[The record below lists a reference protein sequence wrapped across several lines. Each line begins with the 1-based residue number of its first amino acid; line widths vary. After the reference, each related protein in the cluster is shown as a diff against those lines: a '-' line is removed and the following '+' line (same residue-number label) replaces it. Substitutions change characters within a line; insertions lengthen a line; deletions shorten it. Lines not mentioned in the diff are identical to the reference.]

1 MTQRSGDRIV
11 SVIVVVGAMLSML
24 SPFTSAA
31 LRKMDDASP
40 YLSFSTDYQ
49 KTLEDG
55 IETLVL
61 AGVAVWKMRQ
71 IRREDDANGGGGTST
86 DPFEQ
91 VVP

>member
-11 SVIVVVGAMLSML
+11 SVIVVVGAILSML
-24 SPFTSAA
+24 SPFTSAG
-31 LRKMDDASP
+31 LRKLDDASP
-40 YLSFSTDYQ
+40 YLQFSTDYQ

-71 IRREDDANGGGGTST
+71 IRREDADGSGGTST
-86 DPFEQ
+86 DLS
-91 VVP
+91 VTDVP